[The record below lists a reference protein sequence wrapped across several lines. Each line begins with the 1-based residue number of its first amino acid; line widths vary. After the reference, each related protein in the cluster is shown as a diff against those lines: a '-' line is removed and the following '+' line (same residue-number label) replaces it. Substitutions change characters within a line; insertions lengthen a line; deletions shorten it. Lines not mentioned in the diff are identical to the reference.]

1 MQMYLSV
8 HKMSYFGAET
18 ILKKILKE
26 IKWYFLVTHQQ
37 TRHSV
42 QEQEIYVSIQVACL
56 VAD

>member
-8 HKMSYFGAET
+8 HKMSYFGVET
-18 ILKKILKE
+18 IFKKILKE

-37 TRHSV
+37 THHSV
-42 QEQEIYVSIQVACL
+42 QEQEIYVSILVACL

>member
-8 HKMSYFGAET
+8 HKMSYFGVET
-18 ILKKILKE
+18 ILEKILKE

-37 TRHSV
+37 THHSV
-42 QEQEIYVSIQVACL
+42 QEQEIYVSILVACL